1 MESPLFS
8 ANGLPAA
15 FTLPNP
21 PSSRPQTTR
30 NKCTLF
36 MNRKAGACG
45 KQPPVESR
53 KSRHK
58 KAPASEDT
66 RVTSIKECSGRWSG
80 QGRQLILAARGGN
93 EISDGLVR
101 PLFWSLRRVHP
112 IRASNVQRT
121 LVLVSCHKQRKQP
134 IPFWRLANAL
144 KEFHGGGDEGGYFVG
159 LPLSLSKFGK
169 APFNSAS
176 LASVTLV
183 PNKESASS
191 LCNLATSLRPASVIW
206 V

>member
-1 MESPLFS
+1 MRLAMPEPMITMESPLFS

-58 KAPASEDT
+58 KAPRIRGLPLSKSVLSAGAAKDASKFWMP
-66 RVTSIKECSGRWSG
+66 V
-80 QGRQLILAARGGN
+80 GGN
-93 EISDGLVR
+93 PISDGLVR
-101 PLFWSLRRVHP
+101 PLFWSLCRVYP

-121 LVLVSCHKQRKQP
+121 LVLGSCHKQRKQP
-134 IPFWRLANAL
+134 IPFWSLANAL
-144 KEFHGGGDEGGYFVG
+144 KEY
-159 LPLSLSKFGK
+159 
-169 APFNSAS
+169 
-176 LASVTLV
+176 
-183 PNKESASS
+183 
-191 LCNLATSLRPASVIW
+191 
-206 V
+206 